1 MSTIFKCALCNES
14 YNKDFRFPISLPC
27 GDVFCSECI
36 NAFEET
42 PSKGIRCPRDQTVH
56 YINIE
61 DMPICYQI
69 LNFLPEVQRQ
79 PLMCLRHPKKKIE
92 FFCKNHTLFL
102 CSICVKEHNNHN
114 ISCFKM
120 EPSEFTLEVK
130 RLSNQIEEEKKKF
143 FDNKTQYHQV
153 QSYIETYIQEQIKEV
168 EGYYDKLMSV
178 IQGKKKEIVEQFM
191 MFMDNK
197 KKQFNE
203 YNNITNSIRDKFVDI
218 QSSLHV
224 ITKDYLP
231 RGEYENF
238 YTMRMKINKDIKDIS
253 NTQMCNDKLPK
264 FMYSSGSCSDDVLGR
279 IEWSDSSVL
288 QGNAFGETW
297 TSVNWENVKQQVQ
310 QVSNSKAKG
319 SNNNN
324 NSSNNNSNSRF
335 KDKGI
340 KLQELSNIYL
350 TRSPYNC
357 KKNSFKKDNDKH
369 SSKKTI
375 APTEINNDDV
385 IYKRNN
391 VNITKQRTKAHTIE
405 KKKETP
411 ITVFTKNDDINEHE
425 DPFKESMTSMML
437 KQDYSTN
444 VFSKNLLNESTNK
457 RTSSAQKQNE
467 LKLTEQTLL
476 NDFTKSA
483 GHKATNIV
491 NTQSTKYS
499 SGTQA
504 FLVGN
509 NIKTQPKQIV
519 SHTLSGKHSSDKAVN
534 VYSPMFQAKT
544 KPTSARKKDYYSSY
558 NTLDNDDKGKELV
571 LSSSGFVSKHN

>member
-1 MSTIFKCALCNES
+1 
-14 YNKDFRFPISLPC
+14 
-27 GDVFCSECI
+27 
-36 NAFEET
+36 
-42 PSKGIRCPRDQTVH
+42 
-56 YINIE
+56 
-61 DMPICYQI
+61 
-69 LNFLPEVQRQ
+69 
-79 PLMCLRHPKKKIE
+79 
-92 FFCKNHTLFL
+92 
-102 CSICVKEHNNHN
+102 
-114 ISCFKM
+114 M
-120 EPSEFTLEVK
+120 EPNEFTLEVK

-143 FDNKTQYHQV
+143 FDNKTQYHQL

-168 EGYYDKLMSV
+168 ECYYDKLMSV
-178 IQGKKKEIVEQFM
+178 IHGKKKEIVEQFV

-253 NTQMCNDKLPK
+253 NTNIKNDKLPK
-264 FMYSSGSCSDDVLGR
+264 FICGNCSSSSDDVLGR

-297 TSVNWENVKQQVQ
+297 TSVNWVNVKQQVQ
-310 QVSNSKAKG
+310 QASNSKAKG

-324 NSSNNNSNSRF
+324 SSNNSNGRF

-375 APTEINNDDV
+375 APTEINNDDI

-391 VNITKQRTKAHTIE
+391 ANITKQRTKAHTIE

-425 DPFKESMTSMML
+425 DPFKESMTSIML

-483 GHKATNIV
+483 GHKAANVV

-509 NIKTQPKQIV
+509 NIKTQPKQII

-534 VYSPMFQAKT
+534 VYSPMFHAKT

>member
-36 NAFEET
+36 KAFEET
-42 PSKGIRCPRDQTVH
+42 PSKGIRCPRDKTVH
-56 YINIE
+56 YINVE

-92 FFCKNHTLFL
+92 FVCKNHTMFL
-102 CSICVKEHNNHN
+102 CSICIKEHNNHN

-120 EPSEFTLEVK
+120 EPNEFTLEVQ

-143 FDNKTQYHQV
+143 FDNKTQYHQI
-153 QSYIETYIQEQIKEV
+153 QSYIEMYIQEQIKEV
-168 EGYYDKLMSV
+168 ECYYDKLMSV
-178 IQGKKKEIVEQFM
+178 IQCKKHEIIEQFV
-191 MFMDNK
+191 MFQENK

-203 YNNITNSIRDKFVDI
+203 YSNITNNIRDKFVDI

-253 NTQMCNDKLPK
+253 NTDDIHNDKLPK
-264 FMYSSGSCSDDVLGR
+264 FVYNSNANDDVLGR
-279 IEWSDSSVL
+279 IEWSDNAL
-288 QGNAFGETW
+288 QGNAFNDTW
-297 TSVNWENVKQQVQ
+297 TTANWANVKQQVN
-310 QVSNSKAKG
+310 VKSKG
-319 SNNNN
+319 
-324 NSSNNNSNSRF
+324 SNNNSNSNSNSKL
-335 KDKGI
+335 KDKAI

-350 TRSPYNC
+350 TRSPYNG
-357 KKNSFKKDNDKH
+357 KKNTFKKDNDKH

-375 APTEINNDDV
+375 TPTEINNDDV
-385 IYKRNN
+385 MYKRNN
-391 VNITKQRTKAHTIE
+391 VNITKHRTKAHTIE

-411 ITVFTKNDDINEHE
+411 ITVFTKNDDINDTSHY
-425 DPFKESMTSMML
+425 DDQFKESMTSLML

-444 VFSKNLLNESTNK
+444 VFSKNLLNESTTK
-457 RTSSAQKQNE
+457 RTSSVQKQNE
-467 LKLTEQTLL
+467 LKLTEQTII

-483 GHKATNIV
+483 GHKATNVV

-504 FLVGN
+504 FLFGN
-509 NIKTQPKQIV
+509 NIKTQTKPMI

-534 VYSPMFQAKT
+534 VYSPTFQSKT
-544 KPTSARKKDYYSSY
+544 KPTSARKKEYYSLY

-571 LSSSGFVSKHN
+571 LSSSGFASKHN